1 METGLWCFSGQ
12 LFWKHPI
19 WSSDPNGNIYW
30 ATIKPVRHKPLS
42 NAGLIFPTALAGVTT
57 LGFFLSF
64 YCICTTWRCRWSKGK
79 LSLGEADTNRILK
92 WVVQT
97 YHPGQCVGHDALLL
111 KTQLWTEERATQP
124 VCPRWANISGWKSF
138 EDHNTHMTRSELSLR
153 PWSHPMS

>member
-97 YHPGQCVGHDALLL
+97 FHPGQCVGHDALLL
-111 KTQLWTEERATQP
+111 KTQLWTEERGQLNPSAQDGQIF
-124 VCPRWANISGWKSF
+124 RD
-138 EDHNTHMTRSELSLR
+138 E
-153 PWSHPMS
+153 SHFKTTTLIWLAVN